1 VSAYRMEMQLFKMS
15 QKQIAFLGGEPTH
28 LLESAS
34 ATAQDGTKLMKSLL
48 SHELV
53 PVHVFKVRH

>member
-1 VSAYRMEMQLFKMS
+1 MEMQLFKMS

-34 ATAQDGTKLMKSLL
+34 ATAQDGTKLMESLL